1 MVIEKLLNHLS
12 KTADGPLIDATGL
25 EPALYW
31 DPSIASLEEENIFRN
46 DWVCPGLAAEI
57 PNSGDYLTYSIA
69 GEAIYCIRDNL
80 GKIRSYSN
88 VCRHRMMQLLE
99 GSGST
104 SRVVCP
110 YHAWTYDLNGQLIG
124 AGHMNVVLVLK
135 KSKSVYQRLGL
146 RFGKVGFT

>member
-1 MVIEKLLNHLS
+1 MEIEKLLNHLS

-110 YHAWTYDLNGQLIG
+110 
-124 AGHMNVVLVLK
+124 
-135 KSKSVYQRLGL
+135 
-146 RFGKVGFT
+146 